1 MDKRSP
7 IPAVLG
13 IIAAVL
19 LLISLLCGYILYSP
33 VELVRN
39 SAGNF
44 MCNLM
49 NGGNLLEDE
58 GYLLYNS
65 NGELYRSESDHPDVK
80 RVKIADNCEG
90 YLQVI
95 DKNYYFLQNGN
106 LVSCNFE
113 GKNKS
118 TVLEN
123 VSQPQVVSSV
133 VYYINNSGELCKYS
147 MRYDKITPLGI
158 RPAGKIAVYY
168 NRVYYIC
175 DEGICSVAAD
185 GGNKKTLIAEPADD
199 FVIDGKY
206 VFYSK
211 NGAIYS
217 AISGEDGEFKSTKL
231 TDGGGYFVNLGA
243 AMIGYMGEFHGE
255 EGVFLADLNQ
265 LTQND
270 DYRPIKLSGT
280 PVAVYGDENYFYVLQ
295 SGKNL
300 ERFEKDSSNR
310 TTFG

>member
-1 MDKRSP
+1 MEKRSP

-13 IIAAVL
+13 IIAAVVL
-19 LLISLLCGYILYSP
+19 SITLLCGYILYSP

-65 NGELYRSESDHPDVK
+65 DGELYRSESDHPDVK

-95 DKNYYFLQNGN
+95 DKTYYFLQNGN

-113 GKNKS
+113 GNNK
-118 TVLEN
+118 TTILEN
-123 VSQPQVVSSV
+123 ISQPNVVGSV
-133 VYYINNSGELCKYS
+133 VYYINSSGELCKYS
-147 MRYDKITPLGI
+147 MRYDKVTPLNI
-158 RPAGKIAVYY
+158 KPTGKIAVYY
-168 NRVYYIC
+168 NRIYYTG
-175 DEGICSVAAD
+175 DEGVCSVAAD

-217 AISGEDGEFKSTKL
+217 AIKGEDGEFKSTKV
-231 TDGGGYFVNLGA
+231 TDGGEYFVNLGA
-243 AMIGYMGEFHGE
+243 AAIAYKGEDGTY
-255 EGVFLADLNQ
+255 LADLNQ
-265 LTQND
+265 LTRDD
-270 DYRPIKLSGT
+270 DYKPIKLSDT

-295 SGKNL
+295 SGKDL
-300 ERFEKDSSNR
+300 ERFEKDGSNH
-310 TTFG
+310 TMFG